1 MTYCLDTNAV
11 IAFFKG
17 RGGVA
22 QRLLA
27 LPPARVALPA
37 VVVYELLVGVR
48 RAAHPQ
54 RMGDQLRAFLEPVRV
69 IDFGLAEAEAA
80 ADIRCALEAQGQPIG
95 PHDLLIAAT
104 ALANNCTLVT
114 HNTREFGR
122 VPGLPIQDWQ
132 EAAQPGA

>member
-22 QRLLA
+22 RRLLD
-27 LPPARVALPA
+27 LPPASVALPA
-37 VVVYELLVGVR
+37 IVVYELLVGVR

-54 RMGDQLRAFLEPVRV
+54 RVGDQLRAFLEPVRV
-69 IDFGLAEAEAA
+69 LDFGLAEAEAA
-80 ADIRCALEAQGQPIG
+80 AGIRCELEAAGHPIG

-104 ALANNCTLVT
+104 ALANNAALVT
-114 HNTREFGR
+114 HNLREFGR
-122 VPGLPIQDWQ
+122 VPGLRVEDWQ
-132 EAAQPGA
+132 NA